1 MHLLSAIGAKL
12 RVAGLAS
19 LPLGS
24 RFAGTLLF
32 QRPSEE
38 RLDYGLATDI
48 GPGRTFVK
56 FPQHAL
62 GQIDVHATD
71 GPPPNPRRRLPPKY
85 HSMKYRPS
93 AKAAQLGW
101 PVSFAVIYQI
111 LSAPKRERLPSE
123 RLPN

>member
-12 RVAGLAS
+12 RVAGLAG

-71 GPPPNPRRRLPPKY
+71 GPDHRELVGETSGNILAARREG
-85 HSMKYRPS
+85 YR
-93 AKAAQLGW
+93 
-101 PVSFAVIYQI
+101 
-111 LSAPKRERLPSE
+111 
-123 RLPN
+123 